1 MTPSGSRWSRSL
13 RVWGCVPMLLLST
26 SLVAA
31 TVDKLG
37 PGDSVRVTVFQ
48 SPELTTEGEITSTG
62 VLTFPLIGE
71 VAIGDHTLAE
81 AGSLIAKR
89 LRDGRFVLNAQ
100 VSVAMIEVKSRRVS
114 VLGQVA
120 RPGPYPLD
128 GTGRTLTAML
138 AQAGGLTANADDT
151 VVVIRRK
158 GDDVQRLAVDV
169 PAMYRTGDVRSDLEL
184 QSGDTVFVPNAPVFY
199 IYGAVQKPGMYRLE
213 PETSVLRALSL
224 GGGLAPRGSERGVMI
239 SRTMP
244 DGSMKEIRA
253 ALDDRVEANDIV
265 RIKQGIF

>member
-1 MTPSGSRWSRSL
+1 M
-13 RVWGCVPMLLLST
+13 
-26 SLVAA
+26 AA
-31 TVDKLG
+31 TADRLG

-62 VLTFPLIGE
+62 VFTFPLIGE
-71 VAIGDHTLAE
+71 VPIADHTLAE

-100 VSVAMIEVKSRRVS
+100 VSVALLEVKSRRVS

-128 GTGRTLTAML
+128 GTGRTLTAHVG
-138 AQAGGLTANADDT
+138 AGRWCDGKRRRHRDRDQTTRGRRRTAG
-151 VVVIRRK
+151 RRRS
-158 GDDVQRLAVDV
+158 GDV
-169 PAMYRTGDVRSDLEL
+169 PHRRRPFGLEL
-184 QSGDTVFVPNAPVFY
+184 QTGDTVFVPNAPVFY

-224 GGGLAPRGSERGVMI
+224 GGGLAPRGSERGVII

-244 DGSMKEIRA
+244 DGSTHEIRA
-253 ALDDRVEANDIV
+253 VAGRSRRSERHRAHQTRHLLKVGDAP
-265 RIKQGIF
+265 

>member
-1 MTPSGSRWSRSL
+1 MTPNGSRSRSL
-13 RVWGCVPMLLLST
+13 RVLGCALTLLLST

-71 VAIGDHTLAE
+71 VPIGDHTLSE

-100 VSVAMIEVKSRRVS
+100 VSVTLIEVKSRRVS

-151 VVVIRRK
+151 VIVIRRR
-158 GDDVQRLAVDV
+158 GEDVQRLAVDV

-184 QSGDTVFVPNAPVFY
+184 QTGDTVFVPNAPVFY

-224 GGGLAPRGSERGVMI
+224 GGGLAPRGSERGVII

-244 DGSMKEIRA
+244 DGSMREIRA

-265 RIKQGIF
+265 RIKQGVF